1 MFIGHWAPAMVAA
14 TCPKAPRLGT
24 LFIAAQLV
32 DIAFFAF
39 VPLGIEHM
47 RFTPG
52 TTVMNPMDLYWMP
65 WTHSLLGS
73 IGWALG
79 FALLY
84 GAVTRNRTGALIG
97 GAVVLSH
104 WFLDLIVHT
113 HDLTL
118 FGSPPKLGLGLWNYP
133 AIEMPLELGL
143 TYGALTFFMLRTRA
157 ATGTA
162 RLALGLLALAMATV
176 QIVNWFG
183 PVDSE
188 VTVSTWGLALF
199 AYLGI
204 AGLAYWVGATRVVA
218 QRG

>member
-14 TCPKAPRLGT
+14 MNPKAPKLGT

-39 VPLGIEHM
+39 VPLGIERM
-47 RFTPG
+47 RFVPG
-52 TTVMNPMDLYWMP
+52 TTVMNPMDLYFMP

-73 IGWALG
+73 MAWAAG

-84 GAVTRNRTGALIG
+84 WAATRNRTGALIA

-104 WFLDLIVHT
+104 WFLDLLVHT

-118 FGSPPKLGLGLWNYP
+118 YGSPPKLGLGLWNHP

-143 TYGALTFFMLRTRA
+143 TYGALTFYMLRTRA

-162 RLALGLLALAMATV
+162 RLALGLLALALATV
-176 QIVNWFG
+176 QFVNWFG

-188 VTVSTWGLALF
+188 VTVSTWGLALV

-204 AGLAYWVGATRVVA
+204 AGLAYWVGATRVLTK
-218 QRG
+218 GG

>member
-14 TCPKAPRLGT
+14 TNPKAPRLGT

-39 VPLGIEHM
+39 VPLGIERM
-47 RFTPG
+47 RFVPG
-52 TTVMNPMDLYWMP
+52 TTVMNPMDLYFMP

-73 IGWALG
+73 MAWAAG
-79 FALLY
+79 FGLLY
-84 GAVTRNRTGALIG
+84 WAVTRNRTGALIA

-104 WFLDLIVHT
+104 WFLDLLVHT

-118 FGSPPKLGLGLWNYP
+118 YGSPPKLGLGLWNHP

-143 TYGALTFFMLRTRA
+143 TYGALTFYMLRTRA

-162 RLALGLLALAMATV
+162 RLALGLLALALATV
-176 QIVNWFG
+176 QFVNWFG

-188 VTVSTWGLALF
+188 VTVSTWGLALV

-204 AGLAYWVGATRVVA
+204 AGLAYWVGATRVLA
-218 QRG
+218 KGA